1 MKRKFLLFLSVML
14 VALLPLCASAKVV
27 RVVKSTV
34 PWPTVYIHYWGDA
47 ASTWESCP
55 AMEADGDEYLK
66 YDIGDNSNF
75 LLKSA
80 TGNGGTQ
87 TGNMENVCGD
97 VIVKITN
104 NTIEQVVSGPDV
116 ITYAIRGDF
125 TKTGWSDFLLEGE
138 GDELSVKITP
148 TTGTSGSFG
157 IRTIKNNIAQR
168 DKWFGGN
175 VSISESNSEVTL
187 ISAENSKWNLTLN
200 REYTFTY
207 NITTKKLTITWE
219 GGDEPVA
226 KPSIYIFGQIDKGEW
241 QTNVGYELKNIAGTD
256 RYYCNNIKTKDSE
269 TDCFL
274 SITTKLMSTSDDWRI
289 NNYRYSVEGRD
300 ATALG
305 TFTIT
310 SRTDNNDSFKV
321 KSGTYYAIV
330 DMAAMTIEI
339 GDAAEH
345 LKSINAPEALY
356 MYGNFWDRHFDFSDP
371 VVAVGEPSTEGD
383 HMTYKFE
390 NILIVGATEEGES
403 GYFILGAG
411 KAPANNAALFAETA
425 PQPVAPAKFDWTG
438 IAGTHRYV
446 LGENN
451 VITPLVANAH
461 PTTAENCSSVE
472 AGKFVDLNVTLAAD
486 GNHTYEITTH
496 DVSTGVEA
504 IEAETNAPVEY
515 YNLQGVRVA
524 NPENGIFIRRQGNK
538 VSKVAIR

>member
-1 MKRKFLLFLSVML
+1 
-14 VALLPLCASAKVV
+14 
-27 RVVKSTV
+27 
-34 PWPTVYIHYWGDA
+34 
-47 ASTWESCP
+47 
-55 AMEADGDEYLK
+55 
-66 YDIGDNSNF
+66 
-75 LLKSA
+75 
-80 TGNGGTQ
+80 
-87 TGNMENVCGD
+87 
-97 VIVKITN
+97 
-104 NTIEQVVSGPDV
+104 
-116 ITYAIRGDF
+116 
-125 TKTGWSDFLLEGE
+125 
-138 GDELSVKITP
+138 
-148 TTGTSGSFG
+148 
-157 IRTIKNNIAQR
+157 
-168 DKWFGGN
+168 
-175 VSISESNSEVTL
+175 
-187 ISAENSKWNLTLN
+187 
-200 REYTFTY
+200 
-207 NITTKKLTITWE
+207 
-219 GGDEPVA
+219 
-226 KPSIYIFGQIDKGEW
+226 
-241 QTNVGYELKNIAGTD
+241 
-256 RYYCNNIKTKDSE
+256 
-269 TDCFL
+269 
-274 SITTKLMSTSDDWRI
+274 MSTSGDWSI

-390 NILIVGATEEGES
+390 NILIVGATEEGEN

-425 PQPVAPAKFDWTG
+425 PERVAPENVDWTG

>member
-1 MKRKFLLFLSVML
+1 MF
-14 VALLPLCASAKVV
+14 
-27 RVVKSTV
+27 TV
-34 PWPTVYIHYWGDA
+34 
-47 ASTWESCP
+47 TW
-55 AMEADGDEYLK
+55 DGGDEP
-66 YDIGDNSNF
+66 
-75 LLKSA
+75 
-80 TGNGGTQ
+80 GT
-87 TGNMENVCGD
+87 D
-97 VIVKITN
+97 VY
-104 NTIEQVVSGPDV
+104 
-116 ITYAIRGDF
+116 TYAIRGDF
-125 TKTGWSDFLLEGE
+125 QETGWSDFKLEGE
-138 GDELSVKITP
+138 GDELSVKIKP
-148 TTGTSGSFG
+148 TLKTSGEFG
-157 IRTIKNNIAQR
+157 IRTYKNGVAQR

-175 VSISESNSEVTL
+175 VSISESNPEVTL
-187 ISAENSKWNLTLN
+187 ISAENSTWNLTLN

-207 NITTKKLTITWE
+207 NISTRKLTITWE

-226 KPSIYIFGQIDKGEW
+226 KPSIYVIGTLEISNNSWASNK
-241 QTNVGYELKNIAGTD
+241 GYELKNIPGTD
-256 RYYCNNIKTKDSE
+256 KYYSTEIKVDG
-269 TDCFL
+269 DGY
-274 SITTKLMSTSDDWRI
+274 IAIVTKLGDWNDVNKADVRFGVSGEI
-289 NNYRYSVEGRD
+289 TDFSQVYELKGDKNANFKVG
-300 ATALG
+300 TG
-305 TFTIT
+305 TF
-310 SRTDNNDSFKV
+310 
-321 KSGTYYAIV
+321 YAIV
-330 DMAAMTIEI
+330 DMNAKTIEI

-345 LKSINAPEALY
+345 LKSINQPEALY

-390 NILIVGATEEGES
+390 NILIVGATEEGEN

-425 PQPVAPAKFDWTG
+425 PERVAPENVDWTG